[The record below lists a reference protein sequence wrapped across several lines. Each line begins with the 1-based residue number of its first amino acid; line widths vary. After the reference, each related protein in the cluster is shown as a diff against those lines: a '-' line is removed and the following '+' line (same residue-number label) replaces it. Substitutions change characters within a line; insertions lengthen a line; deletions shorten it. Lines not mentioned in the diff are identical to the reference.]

1 MSSILRGILQEN
13 SKRTVKSVADEIASY
28 IGDSPSDSAIVDAVE
43 HEAKIHGF
51 DPSKLFDAVYDHFRH
66 HIDENL
72 HKWFK
77 EKWVRFGPDG
87 KIRGDCARGSS
98 SEGKPKCLPQA
109 KAHSIGKKGRKYAGA
124 KKRREDPNPDRSG
137 PAKNVATK
145 KKTNEDK
152 KPEFMKSGNM
162 KPLTASGKE
171 VPGSVAKL
179 EKLLLK
185 AKEKGIKL
193 DDYDTI
199 NEIMEFVS
207 KKHHITGDE
216 LHNQFVAK
224 HHMIPDKWIA
234 KQKLDEKWSAKY
246 KSSIN
251 CSHPKGFSQKA
262 HCAGKK
268 KHNESIEM
276 EMVCEDCGMC
286 ETHGDHT
293 RDTLDEA
300 CWKGYHKKGMKTMFG
315 KKYPNCVKNTNE
327 EQDVTEEKCPEC
339 GGPMYHESMINEK
352 QDACYRKVKS
362 RYKVWPS
369 AYASG
374 ALVQC
379 RKKGAANWGNG
390 GKKNESSIMKGLVD
404 EAANPAQQAA
414 IAINMKKHG
423 KKPTDVDEARQ
434 EQGQRRYKAKPAGQ
448 LDEASM
454 YDVVGPLIRE
464 FNLEHGGSERWSH
477 IVPLHSVASTK
488 RWRRGDGSYYTDPN
502 SIEAFDQSNPE
513 QRQLQ
518 SEFYDWLIQ
527 KPGVKNIGEVS
538 GEFRTDRYAE
548 AAKYK
553 GVIFV
558 KRGYAT
564 QYFTPSKLRNS
575 NVWDK
580 KNDNSLKKAPKQ
592 QNTTWEPLSDSSI
605 MKGLSR

>member
-87 KIRGDCARGSS
+87 KIRGACARGSN

-109 KAHSIGKKGRKYAGA
+109 KAHAIGKKGRKYAGA
-124 KKRREDPNPDRSG
+124 KKRREDPNPERHG
-137 PAKNVATK
+137 KAKNVATK

-162 KPLTASGKE
+162 KPFTASGKE
-171 VPGSVAKL
+171 VPGSVDKL

-216 LHNQFVAK
+216 LHNKFVAK

-300 CWKGYHKKGMKTMFG
+300 CWKGYHKDGMKTMFG

-379 RKKGAANWGNG
+379 RKKGAKNWGNG

-404 EAANPAQQAA
+404 EAGNPAQQAA

-423 KKPTDVDEARQ
+423 KKPKDVDEARQ

-448 LDEASM
+448 IDEASM

-477 IVPLHSVASTK
+477 IVPLHTVASAK

-502 SIEAFDQSNPE
+502 RIEAFDQSNPE

-527 KPGVKNIGEVS
+527 KPGVKRGGEIS
-538 GEFRTDRYAE
+538 GEFSSSDYSE

-553 GVIFV
+553 GVIFA

-564 QYFTPSKLRNS
+564 EYFTPSRLRNS
-575 NVWDK
+575 SVWNK
-580 KNDNSLKKAPKQ
+580 KNDNNQEKAPKQ
-592 QNTTWEPLSDSSI
+592 QQTTWEPLSDSSI